1 MWACPVCSQ
10 PLGKTE
16 RTWRCAEGHSYDSAK
31 EGYVN
36 LLLANQK
43 RSADPGDTREM
54 MLNRRAFLEAGH
66 YEPLAS
72 ALSQELRDLHADN
85 VLDCGC
91 GEGYYLQ
98 HFLQT
103 EPEVAVW
110 GLDISRDAVRMASKS
125 LKQAAEFAVASSFHL
140 PVLNSS
146 VDLVLRVFAPGSIDE
161 LRRVLKPQGAFVL
174 IVPGPRHLFSLK
186 QALYDKPT
194 LHELPA
200 VPEGFLCESERRISF
215 PLHLACNAAVNQLLA
230 MTPFVWKGSRE
241 AKEHLEKSAQF
252 STEAD
257 FYIRVYRQNEH

>member
-10 PLGKTE
+10 ALDKTE
-16 RTWRCAEGHSYDSAK
+16 RTWRCGEGHSFDCAK

-66 YEPLAS
+66 YEALAS
-72 ALSQELRDLHADN
+72 ALSQVLQNLHADSI
-85 VLDCGC
+85 LDCGC

-98 HFLQT
+98 HFLQAN
-103 EPEVAVW
+103 PALSVW

-125 LKQAAEFAVASSFHL
+125 LKQAAEFAVASSFQL
-140 PVLNSS
+140 PVLSES
-146 VDLVLRVFAPGSIDE
+146 VDLVLRIFAPGSIDE
-161 LRRVLKPQGAFVL
+161 LKRVLKPQGAFVL

-186 QALYDKPT
+186 QALYDTPT

-200 VPEGFLCESERRISF
+200 VPEGFLCEREQRISF
-215 PLHLACNAAVNQLLA
+215 ELNLANNTAVNQLLA
-230 MTPFVWKGSRE
+230 MTPFVWNGSRE
-241 AKEHLEKSAQF
+241 AKERLEKSTQF